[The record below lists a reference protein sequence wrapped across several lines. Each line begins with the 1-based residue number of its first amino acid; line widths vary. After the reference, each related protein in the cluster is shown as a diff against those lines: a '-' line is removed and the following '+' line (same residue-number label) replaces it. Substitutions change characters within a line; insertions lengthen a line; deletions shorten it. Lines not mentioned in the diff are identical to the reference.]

1 MDVRASWSRLRA
13 LAMTGVAL
21 VATASIAFAQGGTGT
36 ITGRVQDSVTKA
48 AIGDA
53 RVVVISAS
61 NAYATTNAEGRYT
74 LKVPAG
80 KSDLR
85 VLRVGYGESKFTVTV
100 AAGQTLNRDISLT
113 ESVVKLQSVV
123 TTATGEQRRVE
134 LGNAVAT
141 LDVASRMAE
150 APVKN
155 LGDLLAA
162 KNPGVQ
168 VLPSNMT
175 GGGSRVRIRG
185 TNSFTLSNDP
195 IYVIDGVRMTS
206 GNGAAIGVGGTTQN
220 RANDLSP
227 EEIENIEIVKGPSA
241 ATLYGTDASNG
252 VIVITTKRGRA
263 GSARWTVFAE
273 HGQIRDRNDYPSTY
287 AIWGKLTGATTQTKC
302 KLTQLALGTCTVDS
316 TTSLNL
322 FSNQDLT
329 PIKLGARDNYGAQL
343 SGGTESVRYFMSF
356 GVQKETGPFGT
367 PAFDQRRLDSTKV
380 LNKGEW
386 IRPNAL
392 GQASFRANVNAA
404 VNPKLDVSAS
414 LGFTRNDTRLPQ
426 VDNNVNS
433 IWYNGMTG
441 PGFTGVMPGVVGNV
455 GSTGTPLN
463 GWAGYTPGETFQQV
477 TTQNVQRF
485 IGSVQAN
492 WRPLDWFQGRSDVGY
507 DLTDRVDFNICMF
520 ATCNNFG
527 TNRLGFA
534 YDARTN
540 IRNFTWNTS
549 GTINVNPVSWLNSK
563 TTFGIQ
569 YVNFLSQR
577 ITAGGTTLPPGAQ
590 TPGQGTTPSV
600 SNATSPQ
607 STLGA
612 FIEESAAINDRL
624 WLTAAIRT
632 DQNSAFGTNFQ
643 RVYYPKF
650 SVSWVMTDERWFPK
664 TRFLDEV
671 RFRSA
676 FGSSGAQPGPTD
688 ALRTFGTATTS
699 IAGTD
704 IAGLRSSLPGN
715 PDIRPERTS
724 EFEAGFDIKMLKQR
738 LNLELTYYNKR
749 TQDALFNLT
758 IAPSAGTAATAVRS
772 NLGGVQ
778 NTGVEA
784 LINAQVFES
793 RVVSVD
799 MTFSAT
805 HNSNKLISLGT
816 DPGGRPIPIVGLN
829 TTVQQVPGYPLNGYW
844 SRSYTYADA
853 DNNKYL
859 SPAEVTVDTLWRFRG
874 YSQPRD
880 EFALTTGIDLFRRR
894 VRFNILVDGKGGSN
908 LFNNETGFLCPNTA
922 SCAFNANTK
931 ASLGDQARAVA
942 TTDKGTLN
950 TAWGFIEPL
959 QFWRLRELGMTYN
972 FEEKMAGKLFGGARG
987 ASINLAVRNVKV
999 WTGYTAVDPEANYG
1013 ESNTQSTLLTAGP
1026 PTYFQFRININY

>member
-1 MDVRASWSRLRA
+1 MLHRANWARCRGLA
-13 LAMTGVAL
+13 LALIAL
-21 VATASIAFAQGGTGT
+21 VVTSSVAVAQGTTGT
-36 ITGRVQDSVTKA
+36 ITGRIQDSVSKA
-48 AIGDA
+48 PISDA
-53 RVVVISAS
+53 RVVLITS
-61 NAYATTNAEGRYT
+61 NAYASTNVEGRYT

-80 KSDLR
+80 RSELR
-85 VLRVGYGESKFTVTV
+85 VLRVGYGEAKFTVNV
-100 AAGQTLNRDISLT
+100 AAGQTANYDVLLK
-113 ESVVKLQSVV
+113 ESVVKLQTVV

-141 LDVASRMAE
+141 LDVASRVAE

-162 KNPGVQ
+162 KAPGVQ

-252 VIVITTKRGRA
+252 VIVITTKKGRA
-263 GSARWTVFAE
+263 GAARWTVFAE
-273 HGQIRDRNDYPSTY
+273 HGQIRDRNEYPTQY
-287 AIWGKLTGATTQTKC
+287 AIIGKLTGATTQTKC
-302 KLTQLALGTCTVDS
+302 VLTQLALGTCTMDS
-316 TTSLNL
+316 TTSLNV

-329 PIKLGARDNYGAQL
+329 PIKLGARDNYGVQV
-343 SGGTESVRYFMSF
+343 SGGTEAVRYFMSVD
-356 GVQKETGPFGT
+356 VQKETGPFGT
-367 PAFDQRRLDSTKV
+367 PAFDQRRLDSLKV
-380 LNKGEW
+380 VNKGEW

-404 VNPKLDVSAS
+404 INPKLDVSAS

-433 IWYNGMTG
+433 IWYNGTTG
-441 PGFTGVMPGVVGNV
+441 PGFTGALPGVVSNV
-455 GSTGTPLN
+455 GSLGTALN
-463 GWAGYTPGETFQQV
+463 GYASYTPGETFQQV

-485 IGSVQAN
+485 IGSAQAN
-492 WRPLDWFQGRSDVGY
+492 WRPVDWFQGRSDLGM
-507 DLTDRVDFNICMF
+507 DLTNRIDYNLCMF

-527 TNRLGFA
+527 TNRQGFA
-534 YDARTN
+534 TDARTN

-549 GTINVNPVSWLNSK
+549 GTLNVNPRPWINSK
-563 TTFGIQ
+563 TTVGLQ

-577 ITAGGTTLPPGAQ
+577 STATGRILPPGAQ
-590 TPGQGTTPSV
+590 TPADGTTPSIG
-600 SNATSPQ
+600 NATTPQ
-607 STLGA
+607 STLGM
-612 FIEESAAINDRL
+612 FIEESAALNDRL
-624 WLTAAIRT
+624 WLTAAVRT

-664 TRFLDEV
+664 VRFLDEL

-676 FGSSGAQPGPTD
+676 YGSSGAQPGPTD
-688 ALRTFGTATTS
+688 ALRTFTTTTTA
-699 IAGTD
+699 IAGAD

-715 PDIRPERTS
+715 PDIRPERTT
-724 EFEAGFDIKMLKQR
+724 EFEAGFDVKMLKQR
-738 LNLELTYYNKR
+738 LNVELTYYNKR
-749 TQDALFNLT
+749 TQDALFALT
-758 IAPSAGTAATAVRS
+758 IAPSAGTAATSVRS

-784 LINAQVFES
+784 LINTQLYDS
-793 RVVSVD
+793 RTVSVD
-799 MTFSAT
+799 MTISAT

-844 SRSYTYADA
+844 SRPYTYADA
-853 DNNKYL
+853 DGNKYL
-859 SPAEVTVDTLWRFRG
+859 SPTEVTTDTVWRFRG

-880 EFALTTGIDLFRRR
+880 EIAITTGIDLFRRR
-894 VRFNILVDGKGGSN
+894 VRFNVLVDGKGGSN
-908 LFNNETGFLCPNTA
+908 LNNSETGFLCPNSS
-922 SCAFNANTK
+922 SCAYNANPK
-931 ASLGDQARAVA
+931 ASLFDQARAVA
-942 TTDKGTLN
+942 ATNKGTLN
-950 TAWGFIEPL
+950 SVWGFIEPL
-959 QFWRLRELGMTYN
+959 QFWRLREIAMTYN
-972 FEEKMAGKLFGGARG
+972 LEDRLATRLLGARG

-999 WTGYTAVDPEANYG
+999 WTSYTAVDPEANYS
-1013 ESNTQSTLLTAGP
+1013 ESNTQQTLLTAGP